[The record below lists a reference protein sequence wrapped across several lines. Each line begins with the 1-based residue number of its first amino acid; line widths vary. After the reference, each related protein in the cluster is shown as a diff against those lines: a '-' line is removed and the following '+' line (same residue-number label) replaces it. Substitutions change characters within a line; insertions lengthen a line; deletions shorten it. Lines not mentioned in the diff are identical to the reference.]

1 MKRLK
6 SEVSGRFDPFSDRL
20 ARDIRNTLSEAFVAA
35 LTRKQ
40 RSVYQKTAATWLNKN
55 LAQPYVR
62 YIHDRLQRYGHIF
75 KQINDNQLNDVR
87 LQTLLIW
94 NKGLFFEVHDHLE
107 TIWARTSGDEH
118 QALKGLIKA
127 SGVFIHME
135 HGHQDAVERLSLK
148 SSKLLRQ
155 YSHCLTFITNLNVLI
170 ETLAQQNPKPPR
182 LENPAISAG

>member
-1 MKRLK
+1 MSRTNPNFPGK
-6 SEVSGRFDPFSDRL
+6 FDPFSDRL

-35 LTRKQ
+35 LARKKQ
-40 RSVYQKTAATWLNKN
+40 SVYQKTAEIWLNKN
-55 LAQPYVR
+55 LLQTYVR

-75 KQINDNQLNDVR
+75 TQINEYQLNDVW

-94 NKGLFFEVHDHLE
+94 NKELFFEVHDHLE

-182 LENPAISAG
+182 LKNPAISAG